1 LLGTS
6 EEEDD
11 TWGQPVSLE
20 KKEKD
25 EENLQLAR
33 LLLLL

>member
-1 LLGTS
+1 MTRGA
-6 EEEDD
+6 
-11 TWGQPVSLE
+11 SLSVWK